1 MVSGFYLSELI
12 SKLLSCSTAAG
23 FDFSAD
29 GLVEFDA
36 GESYT
41 QPPGDYDDS
50 LAATET
56 ALTSIDL
63 GFLVF

>member
-1 MVSGFYLSELI
+1 M
-12 SKLLSCSTAAG
+12 LSCSEAE

-29 GLVEFDA
+29 GLDEFDT
-36 GESYT
+36 GESST
-41 QPPGDYDDS
+41 QPPGVYDVD

-56 ALTSIDL
+56 ALTSINL

>member
-1 MVSGFYLSELI
+1 MM
-12 SKLLSCSTAAG
+12 SCSTAK

-36 GESYT
+36 RESFT